1 MDVMKPNGIVRE
13 PIDVVNGKY
22 ERGKRGWVRTWL

>member
-1 MDVMKPNGIVRE
+1 MLLKMVE

-22 ERGKRGWVRTWL
+22 ERGKRGGFRSFGLVLLK